1 MERQMSLSKHIV
13 CEPRSFKLAFQND
26 ATVNIKEIN
35 DEILDSVSKYS
46 IKAVLG
52 YTKKGRAVTFEE
64 LARNGI
70 TEDLEGTDEE
80 ILKVLTF
87 DFKEEKIFVLDKQA
101 PVPLSRLKLTVSY
114 RYWDEPVG
122 DSPSDAGPLDPE
134 DEDYTAD
141 VFVRTNEA

>member
-1 MERQMSLSKHIV
+1 MSLLKHVV

-26 ATVNIKEIN
+26 AQVNIKEIN
-35 DEILDSVSKYS
+35 DEILDSVEKYA

-70 TEDLEGTDEE
+70 TEDLAGTDEE

-87 DFKEEKIFVLDKQA
+87 DFKDGKLFVFDKQSA
-101 PVPLSRLKLTVSY
+101 VPLSRLKLTVSY
-114 RYWDEPVG
+114 RFWDEPF
-122 DSPSDAGPLDPE
+122 DSSPPDDKPLDPE
-134 DEDYTAD
+134 DDDYTSD
-141 VFVRTNEA
+141 VFVKRKEA

>member
-1 MERQMSLSKHIV
+1 MSLSKHVV

-64 LARNGI
+64 LAGNGI
-70 TEDLEGTDEE
+70 TRDLEGTDEE
-80 ILKVLTF
+80 VLKVLTF
-87 DFKEEKIFVLDKQA
+87 DFKEGKLFVFDKQSA
-101 PVPLSRLKLTVSY
+101 VPLSRLKLTVSY
-114 RYWDEPVG
+114 RYWDEPFD
-122 DSPSDAGPLDPE
+122 DSPPEEKPLDPE
-134 DEDYTAD
+134 DDDYTAD
-141 VFVRTNEA
+141 VYVKTQEA